1 LNQSGRPSTP
11 VHYAHFTA
19 SQSIIQKFLSTRLAG
34 FHPLALHFPRRPV
47 RGPAACSFLPYEV
60 HVPASSPKIAVFP
73 GTFDPLTLGHLD
85 IIDRGRKLFD
95 QLIVAIG
102 VNPVKEHLFS
112 VEERLTVT
120 RQLTKKFKNVRVEAY
135 EGLTMRL
142 VKKRK
147 AAAIL
152 RGLRN
157 LTDLDYEFRIA
168 LTNRKLAGVETVF
181 IMTAEEFGFTSS
193 SLIKQIVILGGNPHQ
208 LKSVLPRQVIDRLIY
223 YRENKLGPFGTKPI
237 EHV

>member
-1 LNQSGRPSTP
+1 
-11 VHYAHFTA
+11 
-19 SQSIIQKFLSTRLAG
+19 
-34 FHPLALHFPRRPV
+34 
-47 RGPAACSFLPYEV
+47 
-60 HVPASSPKIAVFP
+60 VPASSPKIAIFP

-95 QLIVAIG
+95 RLIVAIG
-102 VNPVKEHLFS
+102 VNPVKDHLFS
-112 VEERLTVT
+112 VEERLAVT
-120 RQLTKKFKNVRVEAY
+120 KQLTKKFKNVTVEAY
-135 EGLTMRL
+135 EGLTMQL
-142 VKKRK
+142 VRKRK

-157 LTDLDYEFRIA
+157 LADLDYEFRIA

-193 SLIKQIVILGGNPHQ
+193 SLIKQIVTLGGNPHQ
-208 LKSVLPRQVIDRLIY
+208 LRGLLPQQVIERLIY
-223 YRENKLGPFGTKPI
+223 YRDNKLGPFGKQPI